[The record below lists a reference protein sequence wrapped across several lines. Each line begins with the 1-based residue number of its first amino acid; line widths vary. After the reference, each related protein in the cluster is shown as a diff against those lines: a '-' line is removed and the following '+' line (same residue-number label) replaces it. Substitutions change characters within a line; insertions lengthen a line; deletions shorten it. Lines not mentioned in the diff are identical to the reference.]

1 MNMNKKLFKTLFAVS
16 FFANVIAQ
24 SPSTIQWGNIERYRG
39 ETQKIVNINDQ
50 NFTVVVNRTG
60 FFAALFQNNR
70 KVILREV
77 VGLNSVSENK
87 VQLKGDNRNL
97 FASDVAGLNQDLLTI
112 SQRMR
117 TFEGK
122 NEMFLHQ
129 FNASNASGMVQG
141 DKIISYFV
149 FDAPSQLKQIGMISS
164 EDFSKVAA
172 FYTIP
177 VRPNEFPGFGY
188 VLFDNVKGKYAQHVT
203 QLPYLNFQLDFS
215 DAFIANNGDFYILA
229 NEFYAINPNIPIS
242 PVNRTFAKIKAF
254 KVVDGKFSE
263 FEVNQPGFI
272 VQNMKMATDNENN
285 FVASGFY
292 ADDIYS
298 GVRGVFLMV
307 LDRKTNQVLKLN
319 KQPFTADFLNN
330 GLAAW
335 EQSLRDR
342 IRQNTAKPQAL
353 ADFKVLDFRQT
364 KDGGYVVITENQS
377 MVLVPRVS
385 GTPEN
390 PRVTYTENFFFDD
403 IIVYKLDANGG
414 LTWVKRL
421 PKNQQSTN
429 DGGKFL
435 SIAHGVT
442 DQSVHLVFNDI
453 RRNYNS
459 DGRFIEGQFPFP
471 MQFVSGNNVIA
482 HIQINLE
489 TGNFTRTM
497 LPGLMQNQVV
507 LVPNKCEFNYT
518 TQNMVVYGQRNRKH
532 RFGQM
537 RLK

>member
-1 MNMNKKLFKTLFAVS
+1 MNQKLFSLLGASLFCFTLL
-16 FFANVIAQ
+16 AQ
-24 SPSTIQWGNIERYRG
+24 SSGSINWGNVERYRG
-39 ETQKIVNINDQ
+39 QTQKIVNINNQ
-50 NFTVVVNRTG
+50 SFTVVVNRTG
-60 FFAALFQNNR
+60 FLGALFQNSR

-77 VGLNSVSENK
+77 VALNAVSENK

-97 FASDVAGLNQDLLTI
+97 FASDVAGLNRDLLTI

-129 FNASNASGMVQG
+129 FSASNVPSAVEG

-149 FDAPSQLKQIGMISS
+149 FDAPSHLKQIGMISS

-229 NEFYAINPNIPIS
+229 NEFYAINPNMPIS
-242 PVNRTFAKIKAF
+242 PMNRTFAKIKAF

-272 VQNMKMATDNENN
+272 VQNMKMTIDNQSN

-298 GVRGVFLMV
+298 GVRGVFYMV
-307 LDRKTNQVLKLN
+307 LDRKTNQVLQLN

-335 EQSLRDR
+335 EQSWRDR
-342 IRQNTAKPQAL
+342 IRQNSSKPQAL
-353 ADFKVLDFRQT
+353 ADFKVLDFRQI

-377 MVLVPRVS
+377 MVIVPRVS

-403 IIVYKLDANGG
+403 IIVYKLDAAGA
-414 LTWVKRL
+414 LIWVKRI

-429 DGGKFL
+429 DGGKYL
-435 SIAHGVT
+435 SIAHGVS
-442 DQSVHLVFNDI
+442 DQSIHILFNDI
-453 RRNYNS
+453 RRNYTN

-471 MQFVSGNNVIA
+471 MQFVAGNNVIA
-482 HIQINLE
+482 QVNINLE
-489 TGNFTRTM
+489 TGNVSRTM
-497 LPGLMQNQVV
+497 LPGLTQNQVV
-507 LVPNKCEFNYT
+507 LIPNLCEFNYVS
-518 TQNMVVYGQRNRKH
+518 QEMVVYGQRNRKH

-537 RLK
+537 RFR

>member
-1 MNMNKKLFKTLFAVS
+1 MMNKTTITTITIALIGLSTL
-16 FFANVIAQ
+16 AQ
-24 SPSTIQWGNIERYRG
+24 STDPIHWGNVERYRG
-39 ETQKIVNINDQ
+39 QTQKIVNINNQ

-60 FFAALFQNNR
+60 FFGGLFKNSR
-70 KVILREV
+70 KIILREV
-77 VGLNSVSENK
+77 ASLNAVSETK

-97 FASDVAGLNQDLLTI
+97 FATEVEGLNRDLITI

-129 FNASNASGMVQG
+129 FNAANTSGAVEG
-141 DKIISYFV
+141 EKIISYFV
-149 FDAPSQLKQIGMISS
+149 FNAPTQLKQIGMINS
-164 EDFSKVAA
+164 EDFTKVAA
-172 FYTIP
+172 FFTIP

-188 VLFDNVKGKYAQHVT
+188 ILFDQAKGKYAQHVT

-215 DAFIANNGDFYILA
+215 DAFVANNGDFYILA
-229 NEFYAINPNIPIS
+229 NEFYTLNPNMPIS
-242 PVNRTFAKIKAF
+242 LTNRMFAKIKAF
-254 KVVDGKFSE
+254 RVVDGKFSE

-298 GVRGVFLMV
+298 GVRGVFYMV
-307 LDRKTNQVLKLN
+307 LDRNSNLVLKLE
-319 KQPFTADFLNN
+319 KQPFTAEFLNS
-330 GLAAW
+330 GMASW
-335 EQSLRDR
+335 EQSWRDR
-342 IRQNTAKPQAL
+342 MRQNTSKPQAL

-377 MVLVPRVS
+377 VVVVPRVS

-403 IIVYKLDANGG
+403 VIVYKLDASGV
-414 LTWVKRL
+414 LQWVKRI

-429 DGGKFL
+429 DAGKFL

-442 DQSVHLVFNDI
+442 DQSVHILFNDV
-453 RRNYNS
+453 RRNYGN
-459 DGRFIEGQFPFP
+459 DARFLEGQFPFP
-471 MQFVSGNNVIA
+471 VQYMAGNNVIA
-482 HIQINLE
+482 YVNMNLE

-497 LPGLMQNQVV
+497 LPGLSQNQVT
-507 LVPNKCEFNYT
+507 LIPDLCEFNYN
-518 TQNMVVYGQRNRKH
+518 TQEMIVYGQRNRRH
-532 RFGQM
+532 RFGHM
-537 RLK
+537 RLR